1 MAEKYLSERKNTMT
15 DLRAFAFIDQL
26 QKQMVAFIGSSSRGY
41 YPVANQSALFLE
53 IAPGIEINTIT
64 NAVMKKSNVRPGAL
78 VVERTYGMLEVHA
91 DDPADVKEAGRV
103 ILDYLGCKE
112 TDRLKPE
119 ILSSQTIERLN
130 PYMSQIVNRFR
141 AASMSLSDETLYIL
155 EVVPA
160 GYAGYAANEAEK
172 AADITLNHVSVY
184 GASGRVYLSGTTSD
198 VQAAREAVESS
209 LASLE
214 GREHS

>member
-1 MAEKYLSERKNTMT
+1 MI

-26 QKQMVAFIGSSSRGY
+26 QKQMVAYIGSASKGY
-41 YPVANQSALFLE
+41 YPVTGQAALFLE
-53 IAPGIEINTIT
+53 IAPGMEINMIT
-64 NAVMKKSNVRPGAL
+64 DAIMKKANVYPGAL

-91 DDPADVKEAGRV
+91 DDPDDVKEAGQV
-103 ILDYLGCKE
+103 VLDYLGC
-112 TDRLKPE
+112 TQADRLKPK
-119 ILSSQTIERLN
+119 ILSTETVERLD

-172 AADITLNHVSVY
+172 AADITLNHVTVY
-184 GASGRVYLSGTTSD
+184 GASGRVYLAGSTSD
-198 VQAAREAVESS
+198 VQAAKEAAEGCL
-209 LASLE
+209 LALD
-214 GREHS
+214 GKDH